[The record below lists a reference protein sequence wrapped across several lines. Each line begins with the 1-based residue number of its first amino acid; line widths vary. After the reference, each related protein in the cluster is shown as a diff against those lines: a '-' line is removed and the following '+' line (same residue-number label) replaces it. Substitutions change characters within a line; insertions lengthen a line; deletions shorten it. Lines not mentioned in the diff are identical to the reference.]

1 MGSSFRWASKRSKG
15 MKGGVKVRHPGK
27 PKKWIAGTA
36 KAFLSAPRFM
46 GGLGDWGGW
55 PCCWYM
61 IYIYICTCI
70 LYICIYLNGNIQWD
84 QTKGSTTTK
93 KVPVPPKKKCII
105 YKPAQMYG
113 QLSGNFKIIIPARK
127 SHDRLLAWHISKE
140 RMMKSNFSLWISSKN
155 RTKGLKKS
163 KRLGL
168 V

>member
-36 KAFLSAPRFM
+36 KAFLSGCWFY

-55 PCCWYM
+55 PCY
-61 IYIYICTCI
+61 
-70 LYICIYLNGNIQWD
+70 NG
-84 QTKGSTTTK
+84 TKPK
-93 KVPVPPKKKCII
+93 DPQQQKRYQCPPKTMCMI

-113 QLSGNFKIIIPARK
+113 QLSDNFKIIIPARK